1 MLITMIRCTQK
12 HRKGAIPY
20 KQLTKLKRIIGR
32 KKIWKMKIEKKMNLL
47 NL

>member
-1 MLITMIRCTQK
+1 MLIIMIRCTQK

-20 KQLTKLKRIIGR
+20 KQLTKLKSIIGEIDMENEDR
-32 KKIWKMKIEKKMNLL
+32 TKMNLL